1 MSVQTAVAG
10 SEVNTASH
18 ASFDVVT
25 LCQQAR
31 IASRQLAQLGE
42 GEKNQLLL
50 DMADGLEAAT
60 AEILQQNQID
70 MQNAVANNVSEAM
83 QDRLLLTAERIQS
96 LAGAVRQIASLPDPV
111 GQIRQLAPRPNGI
124 QVGKMRIPLGVI
136 AMIYEARPNVTADAG
151 ALCLKSGNAVI
162 LRGGREALNSS
173 LAIAKVLQQVLV
185 AHQINPAAISVLPNP
200 DRDLLLKLLQQDSY
214 VDLVIPRGGEGL
226 IRFVS
231 DNSRIP
237 VIQHY
242 KGICHLFVDKA
253 ADLDKAL
260 ALLLNGKTQRPGVC
274 NALETLLVHADVA
287 ATFLPMAEAALKV
300 KSVDMYGCERT
311 LEYLPGASAA
321 AADQFDTEYLRLALS
336 VKVVDNFA
344 GAVAHIEQH
353 SSGHTEVICTQ
364 DISRAQRFIKQ
375 VNSAV
380 VMVNASSRFSDG
392 GELGLGAEIGISTS
406 KLHAYGPMGLESLTT
421 EKYIVIGDGQVRA

>member
-1 MSVQTAVAG
+1 MMTTQ
-10 SEVNTASH
+10 NQ
-18 ASFDVVT
+18 FDVVA
-25 LCQQAR
+25 LCQAAR
-31 IASRQLAQLGE
+31 QASRQLAQLSE
-42 GEKNQLLL
+42 SEKNKLLL
-50 DMADGLEAAT
+50 AMADGLMAAT
-60 AEILQQNQID
+60 PQILAA
-70 MQNAVANNVSEAM
+70 NAVDMENARTNNLASAM
-83 QDRLLLTAERIQS
+83 QDRLLLTEARLQQ
-96 LAGAVRQIASLPDPV
+96 LAQAVRHIAALPDPV
-111 GQIRQLAPRPNGI
+111 GQIRHLQPRPNGI

-162 LRGGREALNSS
+162 LRGGREALQSS
-173 LAIAKVLQQVLV
+173 LAIAQVLQQVLL
-185 AHQINPAAISVLPNP
+185 AHHINPAAISVLPDP
-200 DRDLLLKLLQQDSY
+200 DRAVLLALLQQQST

-231 DNSRIP
+231 EHSKIP

-242 KGICHLFVDKA
+242 KGICHLFIDKA
-253 ADLDKAL
+253 ADVEKGL

-274 NALETLLVHADVA
+274 NALETLLVHQDIA
-287 ATFLPMAEAALKV
+287 AKFLPIAAKALAAAEV
-300 KSVDMYGCERT
+300 QVYGCEQAIA
-311 LEYLPGASAA
+311 YFADAQAASPN
-321 AADQFDTEYLRLALS
+321 QFDTEYLSLAMS
-336 VKVVDNFA
+336 VRVVSDFA
-344 GAVAHIEQH
+344 QAVAHIEQH

-375 VNSAV
+375 INSAV

-421 EKYIVIGDGQVRA
+421 EKYIVIGDGQVRE

>member
-1 MSVQTAVAG
+1 MSMSTTDVTQT
-10 SEVNTASH
+10 
-18 ASFDVVT
+18 SFDVVA

-31 IASRQLAQLGE
+31 IASRQLAQMGE
-42 GEKNQLLL
+42 TEKNQLLL
-50 DMADGLEAAT
+50 AMADALVAAT
-60 AEILQQNQID
+60 PEILQQNQLD
-70 MQNAVANNVSEAM
+70 MQNALANQLAEAM
-83 QDRLLLTAERIQS
+83 QDRLLLTSERILS
-96 LAGAVRQIASLPDPV
+96 LANAVRQIANLPDPV
-111 GQIRQLAPRPNGI
+111 GQIRQLVPRPNGI

-185 AHQINPAAISVLPNP
+185 EHRVNPAAISVLPVP
-200 DRDLLLKLLQQDSY
+200 DRDVLLQLLQQDSF

-253 ADLDKAL
+253 ADFDKAL

-274 NALETLLVHADVA
+274 NALETLLVHADI
-287 ATFLPMAEAALKV
+287 ATTFVPLAGAALQAKNV
-300 KSVDMYGCERT
+300 EIYGCAKT
-311 LEYLPGASAA
+311 LQHLPTAIAA
-321 AADQFDTEYLRLALS
+321 ASDQFDTEYLRLAMS
-336 VKVVDNFA
+336 VKVVDSFA
-344 GAVAHIEQH
+344 AAVAHIEQH

-375 VNSAV
+375 INSAV

-421 EKYIVIGDGQVRA
+421 EKYIVIGDGQVRS

>member
-1 MSVQTAVAG
+1 MTM
-10 SEVNTASH
+10 NTSAEINTT
-18 ASFDVVT
+18 FDVVA

-31 IASRQLAQLGE
+31 IASRQLAQMGE
-42 GEKNQLLL
+42 AEKNQLLL
-50 DMADGLEAAT
+50 AMADALVAAT
-60 AEILQQNQID
+60 AEILQQNQLD
-70 MQNAVANNVSEAM
+70 MQNAVANQLAEAM

-96 LAGAVRQIASLPDPV
+96 LAAAVRQIASLPDPV

-185 AHQINPAAISVLPNP
+185 AHQVNPAAISVLPVP
-200 DRDLLLKLLQQDSY
+200 DRDILLQLLQQDSY

-253 ADLDKAL
+253 ADFDKAI

-274 NALETLLVHADVA
+274 NALETLLVHADIA
-287 ATFLPMAEAALKV
+287 AIFLPLAGAALSSKNV
-300 KSVDMYGCERT
+300 EIYACERSVQH
-311 LEYLPGASAA
+311 LPTATAA
-321 AADQFDTEYLRLALS
+321 AADQFDTEYLRLAMS
-336 VKVVDNFA
+336 VKVVDSFTA
-344 GAVAHIEQH
+344 AVAHIEQH

-421 EKYIVIGDGQVRA
+421 EKYIVIGDGQVRS

>member
-1 MSVQTAVAG
+1 MTTQ
-10 SEVNTASH
+10 NQ
-18 ASFDVVT
+18 FDVVT
-25 LCQQAR
+25 LCQAAR
-31 IASRQLAQLGE
+31 QASRQLAQLSE
-42 GEKNQLLL
+42 SEKNKLLL
-50 DMADGLEAAT
+50 AMADGLMAAT
-60 AEILQQNQID
+60 PQILAA
-70 MQNAVANNVSEAM
+70 NAVDMENARTNNLASAM
-83 QDRLLLTAERIQS
+83 QDRLLLTEARLQQ
-96 LAGAVRQIASLPDPV
+96 LAQAVRHIAALPDPV
-111 GQIRQLAPRPNGI
+111 GQIRHLQPRPNGI

-162 LRGGREALNSS
+162 LRGGREALQSS
-173 LAIAKVLQQVLV
+173 LAIADVLQQVLRE
-185 AHQINPAAISVLPNP
+185 HQINPAAISVLPDP
-200 DRDLLLKLLQQDSY
+200 DRAVLLTLLQQQST

-231 DNSRIP
+231 EHSKIP

-242 KGICHLFVDKA
+242 KGICHLFIDKA
-253 ADLDKAL
+253 ADVEKGL

-274 NALETLLVHADVA
+274 NALETLLVHQDIA
-287 ATFLPMAEAALKV
+287 AKFLPIAAKALAAAEV
-300 KSVDMYGCERT
+300 QVYGCEQAIA
-311 LEYLPGASAA
+311 YFADAQAASPN
-321 AADQFDTEYLRLALS
+321 QFDTEYLSLAMS
-336 VKVVDNFA
+336 VRVVSDFA
-344 GAVAHIEQH
+344 QAVAHIEQH

-375 VNSAV
+375 INSAV

-421 EKYIVIGDGQVRA
+421 EKYIVIGDGQVRE